1 MRTGIDIIFIM
12 EIVKLKFI
20 EKPDLELLL
29 QNILKSSSYKGGMII
44 LYKNDEE
51 VMSIIENL
59 DINQVLRSL
68 NLVTYQKLNEDFIV
82 QPIEG

>member
-1 MRTGIDIIFIM
+1 M

>member
-1 MRTGIDIIFIM
+1 M
-12 EIVKLKFI
+12 ELVKLKFI
-20 EKPDLELLL
+20 EKPDLELIL

-59 DINQVLRSL
+59 DTNQALRSL

-82 QPIEG
+82 QPIES

>member
-1 MRTGIDIIFIM
+1 M
-12 EIVKLKFI
+12 ELVKLKFI
-20 EKPDLELLL
+20 EKPDLELIL

-59 DINQVLRSL
+59 DTNQALRSL
-68 NLVTYQKLNEDFIV
+68 NLVTYQKLSEDFIV
-82 QPIEG
+82 QPIES